1 MKRDTNVNLNNPRVY
16 IEGGIIASVY
26 VVLALVFAPISFG
39 PIQLRIAEALTAL
52 PLRRGSAVS
61 GLFVGCFIA
70 NSLGPNGMMDA
81 VIGSGLTL
89 IAAVITYCLRKKNF
103 FVAMLAPVVINAVG
117 IGLMIKYIYAD
128 TLSLY
133 LIIAYIAGGQI
144 LACMGL
150 GYLFIKAYDKA
161 DEQMLK
167 Y

>member
-1 MKRDTNVNLNNPRVY
+1 MKRDTNVNLNNPRVH

-81 VIGSGLTL
+81 VIGSVLTL
-89 IAAVITYCLRKKNF
+89 IAAVITYYLREKNF
-103 FVAMLAPVVINAVG
+103 FVAMLAPVLINAVVYLCRYAESSPDNG
-117 IGLMIKYIYAD
+117 IY
-128 TLSLY
+128 S
-133 LIIAYIAGGQI
+133 GGTDI
-144 LACMGL
+144 GVH
-150 GYLFIKAYDKA
+150 GTWIPFYKGIR
-161 DEQMLK
+161 
-167 Y
+167 

>member
-1 MKRDTNVNLNNPRVY
+1 MKKDDNLSLNNPRIY
-16 IEGGIIASVY
+16 IEGGVIASVY
-26 VVLALVFAPISFG
+26 VVLSLVFAPISFG
-39 PIQLRIAEALTAL
+39 PIQLRVAEALTAL
-52 PLRRGSAVS
+52 PLRKKSAVS

-81 VIGSGLTL
+81 VIGSVLTL
-89 IAAVITYCLRKKNF
+89 IAAVITYYLREKNF

-161 DEQMLK
+161 DERMLK